1 MTSAEQKETVLNF
14 IKAIGA
20 SDVSVM
26 VPMLTDDFEFEVMA
40 RMPAMPSIIK
50 KADLLGDFGKTMKQM
65 FPNGLK
71 MTFGTVICEGPHVAV
86 QAESHAVA
94 GNGKPY
100 NNRYHFYALFR
111 GDKIALFREYN
122 DTNHAREVFFS

>member
-20 SDVSVM
+20 SDVSAM
-26 VPMLTDDFEFEVMA
+26 APMLTDDFEFEVMA

-50 KADLLGDFGKTMKQM
+50 KADLLGDFGKTVKQM

-71 MTFGTVICEGPHVAV
+71 TEPGRQLVP
-86 QAESHAVA
+86 SYPA
-94 GNGKPY
+94 GLSVWKPFAAS
-100 NNRYHFYALFR
+100 RRQTSRLR
-111 GDKIALFREYN
+111 MMKSQEQKGR
-122 DTNHAREVFFS
+122 